1 MSKAEF
7 YDLLRS
13 DMAGYVNLSSEQAE
27 RRCQTIMDYCRLGG
41 LIHRGFAECEDTS
54 GGRILRILY
63 MPRKNEDLCICAVF
77 KITEKRIESVSARRV

>member
-13 DMAGYVNLSSEQAE
+13 DMAGHANLSSEQAE
-27 RRCQTIMDYCRLGG
+27 LRCQTIMDYCRLGG
-41 LIHRGFAECEDTS
+41 LIHRGFAECEDTP

-63 MPRKNEDLCICAVF
+63 MPRKSDGVCVRAVF
-77 KITEKRIESVSARRV
+77 KIAEKKN